1 MEQRFSIQFLA
12 GGNKLLQQETVSNS
26 VISKQRKSSSQF
38 KSDLLGVY
46 NSMFRPPPQNDFARD
61 VGDFSNGFTNSYL
74 DFTSVSHSTPPSF
87 NQFTR
92 SQDLLLSNQ
101 IPSHSSVA
109 ATALQVTQTPAIAGE
124 CCTECCPV
132 AAAQAATTNRE
143 LEPNNIVDELDL
155 QKFSSF
161 SFSDPSVNY
170 RSSISSNLMDYG
182 NFSHILGQNSTFRM
196 PFFRHTQETRTLT
209 SPQFHKMMQDHISAA
224 FLSAEHQ
231 NTDSSVPTTSIQTIS
246 IPIGENVQ
254 MMNSNIETS
263 SESNCATSSMIS
275 HSSSQDET
283 SAHKMTIVLEGNT
296 ENSFQSGS
304 ISDIEDIATTST
316 SESTPTNI
324 AGTKRKEDDAIDET
338 RCLWSTCAAVF
349 RSIDELI
356 PHLSKLHVAG
366 RSKGNFCRW
375 ASCSMEKEGSDEL
388 IKHLCLDHLE
398 TREFRHGCKWQD
410 CHLRFET
417 FEELTGHVSDLHI
430 GSGRSQYI
438 CYWEKCDRNGRPFTQ
453 RQKVMRHIQTH
464 TGDKPYQCT
473 ICKKRFSEA
482 NIMTQHMRTHTGERP
497 FKCTQPDCGREFSI
511 SGALTIHLR
520 VHTGEKPFKCKFD
533 GCVKRFAES
542 SNLTK
547 HMRVHTGERPFKC
560 PITTCNKKFSRPD
573 QVTRHQKTH
582 KQ

>member
-109 ATALQVTQTPAIAGE
+109 ATALQVTQTPAIAVF
-124 CCTECCPV
+124 P
-132 AAAQAATTNRE
+132 
-143 LEPNNIVDELDL
+143 
-155 QKFSSF
+155 
-161 SFSDPSVNY
+161 
-170 RSSISSNLMDYG
+170 
-182 NFSHILGQNSTFRM
+182 ILLM

>member
-1 MEQRFSIQFLA
+1 MKDCLILCLNPRIDIIIHFNRFQQRFSIQFLA

-26 VISKQRKSSSQF
+26 VISNQRKSSSQF

-143 LEPNNIVDELDL
+143 LEPNNIVDEADL

-254 MMNSNIETS
+254 MMNSNIE
-263 SESNCATSSMIS
+263 
-275 HSSSQDET
+275 
-283 SAHKMTIVLEGNT
+283 V
-296 ENSFQSGS
+296 
-304 ISDIEDIATTST
+304 
-316 SESTPTNI
+316 
-324 AGTKRKEDDAIDET
+324 
-338 RCLWSTCAAVF
+338 
-349 RSIDELI
+349 
-356 PHLSKLHVAG
+356 
-366 RSKGNFCRW
+366 
-375 ASCSMEKEGSDEL
+375 
-388 IKHLCLDHLE
+388 
-398 TREFRHGCKWQD
+398 
-410 CHLRFET
+410 
-417 FEELTGHVSDLHI
+417 
-430 GSGRSQYI
+430 
-438 CYWEKCDRNGRPFTQ
+438 CY
-453 RQKVMRHIQTH
+453 
-464 TGDKPYQCT
+464 
-473 ICKKRFSEA
+473 
-482 NIMTQHMRTHTGERP
+482 
-497 FKCTQPDCGREFSI
+497 
-511 SGALTIHLR
+511 L
-520 VHTGEKPFKCKFD
+520 
-533 GCVKRFAES
+533 
-542 SNLTK
+542 
-547 HMRVHTGERPFKC
+547 
-560 PITTCNKKFSRPD
+560 
-573 QVTRHQKTH
+573 
-582 KQ
+582 